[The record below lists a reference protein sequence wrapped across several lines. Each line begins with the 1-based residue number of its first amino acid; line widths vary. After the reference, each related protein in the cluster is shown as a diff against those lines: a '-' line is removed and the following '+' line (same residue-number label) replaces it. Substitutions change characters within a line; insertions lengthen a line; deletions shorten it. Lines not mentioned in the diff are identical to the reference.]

1 MILETR
7 HEFISI
13 GADGVQRQVRVP
25 IAQIAKPGGE
35 GELLLDFVSDYVVRC
50 KGCGRST
57 RAEGFAIRAIGD
69 WNHGETPCD
78 CSGIGDL

>member
-13 GADGVQRQVRVP
+13 GADGVHRQVRVP

-57 RAEGFAIRAIGD
+57 RAEGFAICAIGD
-69 WNHGETPCD
+69 WNHGETPCE